1 MEADLRIEDV
11 QAGRVNSDGQPI
23 IVEIDEIVCINSTT
37 ADVIDMEINQ
47 NLKFPFAMQLPCPG
61 WAKSFH
67 LFNGGSIH
75 AYLKTQRLHP
85 LVAVAHFLIEQKLSL
100 IAMEHKEDP
109 TIQQLFALAKDIF
122 GNDIQEYENLSVVLQ
137 QVCNQA
143 RSQFSKAN
151 KRLLED
157 VEDPEARKRTA
168 RCLDDGI
175 LYVNEICR
183 KNHIAIKPLTTSL
196 ESSSEASTSSSTP
209 SQDLLPASE
218 HENPDWAFIDSA
230 RKHMKNKMDWET
242 CFQIGKDIGLF
253 TKYSTPKSAKSAYF
267 CAKSGNK

>member
-1 MEADLRIEDV
+1 MSSNAANNMPTLAYIAERTMTAD
-11 QAGRVNSDGQPI
+11 
-23 IVEIDEIVCINSTT
+23 CTINTT
-37 ADVIDMEINQ
+37 EDVIDMEINQ
-47 NLKFPFAMQLPCPG
+47 NLKFPFAIQLPCPG

-67 LFNGGSIH
+67 LLNGGSIH
-75 AYLKTQRLHP
+75 AYLKTKPLHP

-109 TIQQLFALAKDIF
+109 TIQHLFALAKDIF
-122 GNDIQEYENLSVVLQ
+122 NTNIQEQENLSAVLQ

-143 RSQFSKAN
+143 NHQFSKAS

-183 KNHIAIKPLTTSL
+183 KNNIAVEPLTTSP
-196 ESSSEASTSSSTP
+196 ESSSKSSSSSST
-209 SQDLLPASE
+209 SKQDLLPASE
-218 HENPDWAFIDSA
+218 RENPDWAFIDSA
-230 RKHMKNKMDWET
+230 RKHLKNKMRWKT

-253 TKYSTPKSAKSAYF
+253 SKYSTPKSAKSAYF
-267 CAKSGNK
+267 RAKSGN